1 MSFSEELTD
10 NRRTYKCSDTL
21 EQKQEAKGVSELV
34 CSQEVSQDQGGQEN
48 ICGAEGYF
56 VICEVSGKVR
66 GKLILSDI

>member
-21 EQKQEAKGVSELV
+21 EQKQETKGVSELV

-48 ICGAEGYF
+48 ICGAEGY
-56 VICEVSGKVR
+56 
-66 GKLILSDI
+66 L